1 MTPDQSKVP
10 RVFQGMLKP
19 QEERMPG
26 NFAIRLRCPL
36 CEADSWVTLADR
48 PETYEQ
54 IQKQT
59 WEFKCREHGAQNGT
73 PKEVISVAPLDD
85 PPPSTQKSAF
95 TFANP
100 ISTETTKKIPPSS
113 ERLSLRVPV
122 VVYGF
127 AKERGAFHEE
137 TETQT
142 VNASG
147 ALVLLKTKLALGD
160 SVFLVQRGSGL
171 EQEVRV
177 VYLDPY
183 TDRETKV
190 GLAFKYPIPDFWRRS
205 RKQQRVPKTLRVVVK
220 GTDSRGHPFKQSS
233 YTVNLSQDGARL
245 DGIGF
250 LTSPGQ
256 TLEVRRLWRKK
267 RFRVVWIGRV
277 GTTEAN
283 QVGVVGLQREKD
295 IWHVELPEG
304 DAGEEVAKGQPPK
317 K

>member
-1 MTPDQSKVP
+1 
-10 RVFQGMLKP
+10 MLEL
-19 QEERMPG
+19 QENGMPG

-48 PETYEQ
+48 QETYEQ
-54 IQKQT
+54 ILHQT
-59 WEFKCREHGAQNGT
+59 WDFKCREHGPQSGS
-73 PKEVISVAPLDD
+73 PKEVIGVAPLDEK
-85 PPPSTQKSAF
+85 PASTQKSAL

-100 ISTETTKKIPPSS
+100 ISTETTKKTPRSS
-113 ERLSLRVPV
+113 ERLFLRIPV

-127 AKERGAFHEE
+127 TKDHGAFHEE
-137 TETQT
+137 TETLT

-147 ALVLLKTKLALGD
+147 ALVMLRTKLAIGD
-160 SVFLVQRGSGL
+160 SVFLTQRSSGL

-177 VYLDPY
+177 VYLDAY
-183 TDRETKV
+183 TEREIKV
-190 GLAFKYPIPDFWRRS
+190 GLAFKHPIPDFWRRS
-205 RKQQRVPKTLRVVVK
+205 RKHQRVPKTLRVVVN

-233 YTVNLSQDGARL
+233 YTVDLSQNGARL

-256 TLEVRRLWRKK
+256 VIEVRRLWRKK
-267 RFRVVWIGRV
+267 KFRVVWIGHV

-283 QVGVVGLQREKD
+283 QVGVVGLQNDKD
-295 IWHVELPEG
+295 IWHVRLPEDELDEDPG
-304 DAGEEVAKGQPPK
+304 APKLPK

>member
-1 MTPDQSKVP
+1 
-10 RVFQGMLKP
+10 
-19 QEERMPG
+19 MPG

-54 IQKQT
+54 VQQQI
-59 WEFKCREHGAQNGT
+59 WEFKCREHGAQIAA

-85 PPPSTQKSAF
+85 PPASTQKSAF
-95 TFANP
+95 TFGNP
-100 ISTETTKKIPPSS
+100 ISTETTTKKPRAS
-113 ERLSLRVPV
+113 ERMSLRIPV

-127 AKERGAFHEE
+127 TKECGAFHEE

-147 ALVLLKTKLALGD
+147 ALVLLKAKLALGD

-190 GLAFKYPIPDFWRRS
+190 GLAFKHPIPDFWRRS
-205 RKQQRVPKTLRVVVK
+205 RKQQRVPKMLRVTVK
-220 GTDSRGHPFKQSS
+220 GTDARGNKFKQSS
-233 YTVNLSQDGARL
+233 YTIDLSSDGARL

-250 LTSPGQ
+250 LTTPGQ
-256 TLEVRRLWRKK
+256 TIEVRRLWRKK
-267 RFRVVWIGRV
+267 KFRVVWIGHV
-277 GTTEAN
+277 GTSEAN
-283 QVGVVGLQREKD
+283 QVGVFGLQNEKD

-304 DAGEEVAKGQPPK
+304 PPDEKPDKSKPPK
-317 K
+317 E

>member
-1 MTPDQSKVP
+1 MT
-10 RVFQGMLKP
+10 
-19 QEERMPG
+19 G

-36 CEADSWVTLADR
+36 CEADSWVTLTDR
-48 PETYEQ
+48 QETYEQ
-54 IQKQT
+54 IQQQT
-59 WEFKCREHGAQNGT
+59 WDFKCREHGAQRGAPN
-73 PKEVISVAPLDD
+73 EVIGVAPLDEK
-85 PPPSTQKSAF
+85 PAATEKSAF

-100 ISTETTKKIPPSS
+100 ISTEATNRTPRSS
-113 ERLSLRVPV
+113 ERMSLRIPV

-127 AKERGAFHEE
+127 TKDHGAFHEE

-142 VNASG
+142 VNSSG
-147 ALVLLKTKLALGD
+147 ALVMLKTRLAIGD
-160 SVFLVQRGSGL
+160 SVFVVQKGSGL

-304 DAGEEVAKGQPPK
+304 DPGEEGAKGQPAK

>member
-1 MTPDQSKVP
+1 
-10 RVFQGMLKP
+10 
-19 QEERMPG
+19 MPG
-26 NFAIRLRCPL
+26 NFAIRLRCPQ
-36 CEADSWVTLADR
+36 CEADSWVTLTDR
-48 PETYEQ
+48 QETYEQ
-54 IQKQT
+54 IQQQT
-59 WEFKCREHGAQNGT
+59 WDFKCREHGAQRGAPN
-73 PKEVISVAPLDD
+73 EVIGVAPLDEKAAA
-85 PPPSTQKSAF
+85 TEESAV

-100 ISTETTKKIPPSS
+100 ISTETTKRIPRSS
-113 ERLSLRVPV
+113 ERMSLRIPV

-127 AKERGAFHEE
+127 TRDHGAFHEE
-137 TETQT
+137 AETQT
-142 VNASG
+142 VNSSG
-147 ALVLLKTKLALGD
+147 ALVMLKTRLAIGD
-160 SVFLVQRGSGL
+160 AVFLMQKGSGL

-177 VYLDPY
+177 VYLDAY

-220 GTDSRGHPFKQSS
+220 GTDSRGHLFTQSS
-233 YTVNLSQDGARL
+233 YTINLSQDGARL

-256 TLEVRRLWRKK
+256 TIEVRRLWRKK

-283 QVGVVGLQREKD
+283 QVGVVGLQTEKD

-304 DAGEEVAKGQPPK
+304 DPGEEPAKDKPPK

>member
-1 MTPDQSKVP
+1 
-10 RVFQGMLKP
+10 
-19 QEERMPG
+19 MPG

-48 PETYEQ
+48 QETYEQ
-54 IQKQT
+54 IQQQT
-59 WEFKCREHGAQNGT
+59 WEFKCREHGPQTGT
-73 PKEVISVAPLDD
+73 PKEVMGVAPLDD
-85 PPPSTQKSAF
+85 PPPCTQQSALA
-95 TFANP
+95 FANP
-100 ISTETTKKIPPSS
+100 LSTEKTKRIPRSS
-113 ERLSLRVPV
+113 ERLPLRIPV

-127 AKERGAFHEE
+127 TKNCGAFHEE

-147 ALVLLKTKLALGD
+147 ALVVLKTKLALGD
-160 SVFLVQRGSGL
+160 SVFLVQRGNGL

-177 VYLDPY
+177 VYLDSY

-190 GLAFKYPIPDFWRRS
+190 GLAFKHPVPDFWRRS
-205 RKQQRVPKTLRVVVK
+205 RKQKRLPKTLRVTVK

-233 YTVNLSQDGARL
+233 YTINLSQAGARL

-256 TLEVRRLWRKK
+256 TIEVRRLWRKK
-267 RFRVVWIGRV
+267 KYRVVWIGHV
-277 GTTEAN
+277 GSIEAN
-283 QVGVVGLQREKD
+283 QVGAVGLQNEKD
-295 IWHVELPEG
+295 IWRVELPEG
-304 DAGEEVAKGQPPK
+304 EPDDEPDKDNPPK

>member
-1 MTPDQSKVP
+1 
-10 RVFQGMLKP
+10 
-19 QEERMPG
+19 MPG

-36 CEADSWVTLADR
+36 CEADSWVALADR
-48 PETYEQ
+48 QETYEQ
-54 IQKQT
+54 IQEQT
-59 WEFKCREHGAQNGT
+59 WQFKCREHGPQTGT
-73 PKEVISVAPLDD
+73 PKEVIGVAPLDD
-85 PPPSTQKSAF
+85 PPPSTQKSAL

-100 ISTETTKKIPPSS
+100 TSTATTKRIPRSS
-113 ERLSLRVPV
+113 ERLSLRIPV
-122 VVYGF
+122 MVYGF
-127 AKERGAFHEE
+127 TKNCGAFHEE

-147 ALVLLKTKLALGD
+147 ALVLLKTKLAIGD
-160 SVFLVQRGSGL
+160 SVFLMQRGNGL

-205 RKQQRVPKTLRVVVK
+205 RKQRRVPKTLRVVVK

-233 YTVNLSQDGARL
+233 YTIDLSQDGARL

-256 TLEVRRLWRKK
+256 TIEVRRLWRKK
-267 RFRVVWIGRV
+267 KFKVVWIGHV

-283 QVGVVGLQREKD
+283 QVGVFGLQNEKD
-295 IWHVELPEG
+295 IWHLELP
-304 DAGEEVAKGQPPK
+304 AGPPDDEPGKDKPPK

>member
-1 MTPDQSKVP
+1 
-10 RVFQGMLKP
+10 
-19 QEERMPG
+19 MPG

-48 PETYEQ
+48 QETYEQ
-54 IQKQT
+54 IQQQT
-59 WEFKCREHGAQNGT
+59 WDFKCREHGPQRGS
-73 PKEVISVAPLDD
+73 PKEVIGVAPLDEK
-85 PPPSTQKSAF
+85 PASTQESAL

-100 ISTETTKKIPPSS
+100 ISQEASKKTPRSS
-113 ERLSLRVPV
+113 ERMSLRIPV

-127 AKERGAFHEE
+127 TKDHGAFHED
-137 TETQT
+137 TETQV

-147 ALVLLKTKLALGD
+147 ALVMLKTKLAIGD
-160 SVFLVQRGSGL
+160 SVFLVQKGSGL

-183 TDRETKV
+183 TDIETKV
-190 GLAFKYPIPDFWRRS
+190 GLAFKFPIPDFWRRS
-205 RKQQRVPKTLRVVVK
+205 RKQKRLPKALRVTVK

-233 YTVNLSQDGARL
+233 YTINLSHDGARL

-256 TLEVRRLWRKK
+256 TIEVRRLWRKK
-267 RFRVVWIGRV
+267 KFKVVWIGHV

-283 QVGVVGLQREKD
+283 QVGIVGLQEDKD

-304 DAGEEVAKGQPPK
+304 EPDDEPGEAEPPK

>member
-1 MTPDQSKVP
+1 
-10 RVFQGMLKP
+10 
-19 QEERMPG
+19 MPG
-26 NFAIRLRCPL
+26 SFAIRLRCPL

-48 PETYEQ
+48 SETYEQ
-54 IQKQT
+54 IQQQT
-59 WEFKCREHGAQNGT
+59 WEFKCREHGAQTGA

-95 TFANP
+95 TFGNP
-100 ISTETTKKIPPSS
+100 ISAEATKKIPRSS
-113 ERLSLRVPV
+113 ERTSLRIPV

-127 AKERGAFHEE
+127 TKERGAFHEE

-147 ALVLLKTKLALGD
+147 ALVMLRTKLAIGD
-160 SVFLVQRGSGL
+160 SVFLMQRSNGL

-177 VYLDPY
+177 AYLDPY

-190 GLAFKYPIPDFWRRS
+190 GLAFKHPIPDFWRRS
-205 RKQQRVPKTLRVVVK
+205 RKQQRVPKMLRVTVK
-220 GTDSRGHPFKQSS
+220 GTDARGNTFKQSS
-233 YTVNLSQDGARL
+233 YTIDLSQDGARL

-250 LTSPGQ
+250 LTTPGQ
-256 TLEVRRLWRKK
+256 TIEVCRLWRKK
-267 RFRVVWIGRV
+267 KFRVVWIGHV

-283 QVGVVGLQREKD
+283 QVGVFGLQNEKD
-295 IWHVELPEG
+295 IWHVKFPESEP
-304 DAGEEVAKGQPPK
+304 DENPDKSEKSKPPK

>member
-1 MTPDQSKVP
+1 
-10 RVFQGMLKP
+10 
-19 QEERMPG
+19 MPG

-48 PETYEQ
+48 RETYEQ
-54 IQKQT
+54 IQEQT
-59 WEFKCREHGAQNGT
+59 WDFKCREHGAQQGT
-73 PKEVISVAPLDD
+73 PQEVIGVAPLDEK
-85 PPPSTQKSAF
+85 PASTEKSAF
-95 TFANP
+95 TFGKP
-100 ISTETTKKIPPSS
+100 VSTETTKRIPRSS
-113 ERLSLRVPV
+113 ERMSLRIPV

-127 AKERGAFHEE
+127 TKDHGAFHEE

-142 VNASG
+142 VNSSG
-147 ALVLLKTKLALGD
+147 ALVMLKTKLAIGD
-160 SVFLVQRGSGL
+160 SVFLMQKGSGL

-177 VYLDPY
+177 VYLEAY
-183 TDRETKV
+183 TDRETKI
-190 GLAFKYPIPDFWRRS
+190 GLAFKCPIPEFWRRS
-205 RKQQRVPKTLRVVVK
+205 RKQQRVPKTLRVVVN

-233 YTVNLSQDGARL
+233 YTVDLSQDGARL

-256 TLEVRRLWRKK
+256 TIEVRRLWRKK
-267 RFRVVWIGRV
+267 RFRVVWIGHV

-283 QVGVVGLQREKD
+283 QVGVMGLQREKD

-304 DAGEEVAKGQPPK
+304 EIDDEPGKGQPPK

>member
-1 MTPDQSKVP
+1 
-10 RVFQGMLKP
+10 
-19 QEERMPG
+19 MPG

-48 PETYEQ
+48 QETYEQ

-59 WEFKCREHGAQNGT
+59 WEFKCREHGAQSGT

-85 PPPSTQKSAF
+85 QPPSTQKSAF

-100 ISTETTKKIPPSS
+100 ISTETTKKIPRSS
-113 ERLSLRVPV
+113 ERMSLRIPV

-127 AKERGAFHEE
+127 TKERGAFHEE

-147 ALVLLKTKLALGD
+147 ALVLLKAKLALGD
-160 SVFLVQRGSGL
+160 SVFLMQRGSGL

-177 VYLDPY
+177 VYLDQY

-205 RKQQRVPKTLRVVVK
+205 RKQQRVSKMFRVTVK
-220 GTDSRGHPFKQSS
+220 GTDARGNKFKQSS
-233 YTVNLSQDGARL
+233 YTIDLSQDGARL

-250 LTSPGQ
+250 LTTPGQ
-256 TLEVRRLWRKK
+256 TIEVHRLWRKK
-267 RFRVVWIGRV
+267 KFPGFWIGHF
-277 GTTEAN
+277 GTTKAN
-283 QVGVVGLQREKD
+283 KVGILGWQKEKATGKENFPR
-295 IWHVELPEG
+295 VEP
-304 DAGEEVAKGQPPK
+304 DKPSANSDKTDNPK
-317 K
+317 

>member
-1 MTPDQSKVP
+1 
-10 RVFQGMLKP
+10 
-19 QEERMPG
+19 MPG

-48 PETYEQ
+48 QETYEQ
-54 IQKQT
+54 IHQQT
-59 WEFKCREHGAQNGT
+59 WDFKCREHGAQRGA
-73 PKEVISVAPLDD
+73 PKEVIGIAPLDD
-85 PPPSTQKSAF
+85 PPSSTQKSAV
-95 TFANP
+95 TLGNP
-100 ISTETTKKIPPSS
+100 ISTETTKKIPRSS
-113 ERLSLRVPV
+113 ERMSLRIPV
-122 VVYGF
+122 VIYGF
-127 AKERGAFHEE
+127 TKNCGAFHEE

-147 ALVLLKTKLALGD
+147 ALVMLKTKLAIGD
-160 SVFLVQRGSGL
+160 SVFLMQKGSGL

-177 VYLDPY
+177 VYLDAY

-205 RKQQRVPKTLRVVVK
+205 RKQKRVPKALRVIVK

-233 YTVNLSQDGARL
+233 YTIDLSQDGARL

-256 TLEVRRLWRKK
+256 TIEVRRLWRKK
-267 RFRVVWIGRV
+267 KYRVVWIGHV

-283 QVGVVGLQREKD
+283 QVGIFGLQNEKD
-295 IWHVELPEG
+295 IWHVRLPQ
-304 DAGEEVAKGQPPK
+304 GEPDEPPDESEKSKPPK
-317 K
+317 E